1 MLFGGIIKTSLIDFP
16 GKVACTVFTVGCNL
30 RCPYCHNPEL
40 VLENEFNKEK
50 FFEEIEILRFLKKR
64 KGLLDGICISGG
76 EPTLYGNLAEFI
88 RMAKNLGYLIKLD
101 TNGTNSQ
108 MVDKLINNKLV
119 DYIAMDIKAPL
130 NYEGYQKVCGNISEK
145 IFNEVKKTVEL
156 VMKSGIDYEF
166 RTTVLPKILS
176 KEDIKQIVKDIK
188 GAKAFY
194 LQNFVP
200 SEKMINPDLKA
211 EKGYSRNDLEE
222 IVKFAKKYVQVCA
235 VR

>member
-40 VLENEFNKEK
+40 VLEKEFNKEK

-64 KGLLDGICISGG
+64 KGLLDGICITGG
-76 EPTLYGNLAEFI
+76 EPTLYSNLIDFI
-88 RMAKNLGYLIKLD
+88 RMVKNLGFLVKLD

-108 MVDKLINNKLV
+108 TVKKLIDNKLV

-130 NYEGYQKVCGNISEK
+130 NYEDYQRVGGNINEK
-145 IFNEVKKTVEL
+145 TFEEIKKTTSL
-156 VMKSGIDYEF
+156 IMNSGIDYEF

-176 KEDIKQIVKDIK
+176 KEDIKQILKDIK
-188 GAKAFY
+188 GARAFY
-194 LQNFVP
+194 IQNFIP
-200 SEKMINPDLKA
+200 SEKLIDQDLRQ
-211 EKGYSRNDLEE
+211 EKGYTRKDLLE
-222 IVKFAKKYVQVCA
+222 IQKLAKRYVKYCG